1 MSTTLRS
8 GLSQARSNWAMLA
21 LFLGAFVVGTAE
33 LVVVGVLNII
43 VKDMGVSISTAGTL
57 VTAYS
62 LGISIGGPVLAALT
76 IKFGRRFLLWLSFL
90 AYVLGNVAAAFAVN
104 FGMLVT
110 ARIITGALHGLFMG
124 VAFAVAGALVPPER
138 MGRAIAVVF
147 GGFAV
152 STALGL
158 PLGNLI
164 GQGFGWQAAFVAVII
179 LGVIALIAAVAFIP
193 QVPNAGTGGIG
204 AQAKHA
210 LAPRVLAVLAVG
222 FLLLGGQYAALTYI
236 TPFLEEVTGISGSL
250 IGAFLLAYGI
260 ANAIGTFGGGWA
272 ADRNPSR
279 TLIIA
284 NIVLILA
291 LGLLWL
297 MGDAPVMVAI
307 ALFVWGVVGFGLVP
321 SLQHR
326 VVTLAGPG
334 RDLAAT
340 LPQSAV
346 TAGIAIGALVGGLAV
361 EAYGP
366 PAAVITG
373 LIAFAIALPGVWA
386 ISFLK
391 VPDFGEA
398 ESSSSDDDTTASPSV
413 PASN

>member
-8 GLSQARSNWAMLA
+8 GLGRTRSNWAMVA

-43 VKDMGVSISTAGTL
+43 VKEMEVSISTAGTL

-62 LGISIGGPVLAALT
+62 LGISIGGPLLTALT

-124 VAFAVAGALVPPER
+124 VAFAVAAALVPPDR

-164 GQGFGWQAAFVAVII
+164 GQGFGWQAAFVAVIV
-179 LGVIALIAAVAFIP
+179 LGVIALVAALAFIP
-193 QVPNAGTGGIG
+193 QVPNTGTGGVG

-210 LAPRVLAVLAVG
+210 FAPRVLAVLAVG

-236 TPFLEEVTGISGSL
+236 TPFLEQVTGISGSL
-250 IGAFLLAYGI
+250 ISAFLFAYGI

-272 ADRNPSR
+272 ADRNASR
-279 TLIIA
+279 TLVIA
-284 NIVLILA
+284 NVVLIGA
-291 LGLLWL
+291 LLLLWL
-297 MGDAPVMVAI
+297 AGDAPVAVAA

-346 TAGIAIGALVGGLAV
+346 TAGIAIGALVGGWAV
-361 EAYGP
+361 AAGGP
-366 PAAVITG
+366 DAAVVTG
-373 LIAFAIALPGVWA
+373 LIAFAIALPGAWA
-386 ISFLK
+386 ISLLK
-391 VPDFGEA
+391 VPTFE
-398 ESSSSDDDTTASPSV
+398 EPTAGPAAPSTV